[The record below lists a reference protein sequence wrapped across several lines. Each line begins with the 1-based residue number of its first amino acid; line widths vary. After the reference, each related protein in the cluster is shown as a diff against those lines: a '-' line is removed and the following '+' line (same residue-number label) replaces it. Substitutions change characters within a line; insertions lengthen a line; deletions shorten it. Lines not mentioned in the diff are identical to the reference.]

1 MDQITFYWAIA
12 ATVLGGIQ
20 LFFQKVV
27 AQEKRDSAFN
37 GMMMYGVSG
46 VAIYALLFF
55 QHELP
60 IAWRLIALF
69 AIVGGALHGLGNF
82 VRIEALKYI
91 DSVIYFPMNKV
102 LGPLLVVLAGVF
114 LLGDP
119 LTLQQYVGIGLGLT
133 VPLLLLSSAEH
144 HRQNNLQRGLLF
156 VVISTA
162 LTAASVIFT
171 KQATAYGGA
180 VLFVLAMSQTAGAVS
195 SAMILVRQKDAQRS
209 LGAHLDRRDVVLG
222 LIAALI
228 GFFSAYTLVRALS
241 TGLVSLVYAIH
252 AHYILIPIVLSV
264 WWYGDHI
271 NPRKMIAIGVSFLA
285 IILLYAA

>member
-1 MDQITFYWAIA
+1 MDQVTFYWAIA

-37 GMMMYGVSG
+37 GLMMYGVSG
-46 VAIYALLFF
+46 VAIYVLLFI

-60 IAWRLIALF
+60 TDWRIITLLALT
-69 AIVGGALHGLGNF
+69 GGALHGLGNF

-91 DSVIYFPMNKV
+91 DSVLYFPMNKV
-102 LGPLLVVLAGVF
+102 LGPLLVVVAGVA

-119 LTLQQYVGIGLGLT
+119 LTLQQYIGIGLGLT
-133 VPLLLLSSAEH
+133 VPLLLLSAAEH
-144 HRQNNLQRGLLF
+144 HRQVNLRQGLIF
-156 VVISTA
+156 VVISTV

-171 KQATAYGGA
+171 KQATSYGA
-180 VLFVLAMSQTAGAVS
+180 AILFVLAMSQTAGADS
-195 SAMILVRQKDAQRS
+195 SVAILIKQKKS
-209 LGAHLDRRDVVLG
+209 HLTLGSHLDRRDIVLG

-228 GFFSAYTLVRALS
+228 GFFSAYTLIRALS

-271 NPRKMIAIGVSFLA
+271 NLRKVVAIVVSFLA
-285 IILLYAA
+285 IILLYTA